1 MKQAIMCA
9 LRFHKYE
16 VYKEETIVDVRKE
29 NIGKLIICRC
39 QHCGKIKNYKIITNI
54 NY

>member
-9 LRFHKYE
+9 LWLHKYE
-16 VYKEETIVDVRKE
+16 VYKEEAIVDVRKE
-29 NIGKLIICRC
+29 EIGKLIICRC
-39 QHCGKIKNYKIITNI
+39 QHCGKIKHTRIITKQ